1 MSCGPERA
9 KFRLLDRFVGW
20 DCDVAQDLVGFA
32 DEAGITLERIA
43 AGALTTHALEP
54 YLLPPRLARGCARCD
69 WYLVTPAPARVL
81 RRDACTP
88 EWTTLRECACDPH
101 LLVDPVAIAAH
112 RHRLAVLDRG
122 AREIFV
128 WSHDG
133 AQMVARIAAPQ
144 AASIAFAPWGELLVA
159 AGAPARVQR
168 FGPDGRA
175 RGVVAVP
182 PDAGEPLRVAACD
195 DCTMWLVTR
204 GADGFARLWRAARG
218 ESRFVPADLAAF
230 AKCFERT
237 GVRVCANGGF
247 CLDTEDGNGIVQSFC
262 YSWYGRA
269 LEKCAKPAEPAIFE
283 TRGQVLT
290 RAIDSGI
297 PRCRWHRVRIEADV
311 PPGTHLSIAVAT
323 SEEPGGAAAQGDAAA
338 DPEWR
343 DYAAGVPHPLDWT
356 HDATQSLDFLVEQPP
371 GRYLYL
377 RARFTGDGKASPALR
392 RIRLDFPRAT
402 SLEFL
407 PPVYRENPQAEDF
420 TERFLA
426 LFDSSIGDLDRA
438 IERFPALLDPEGVPD
453 EVLPW
458 LGQFLDVAFDPLW
471 DAPRRRAILKAL
483 PRLYRERGTLAGM
496 KTAMRLAFDL
506 EPVIRELGPTRAW
519 GALDRSARLGSVR
532 LYGKAK
538 SRIRLGASPLG
549 RAPLKSYGN
558 PDRDPLHAGAHR
570 FEVLVAPGSL
580 SGSTAVQRL
589 QRLVDSQKP
598 AHTMASVRVGGS
610 GLVLGSWSSLGVD
623 TSLGALSAPVLG
635 GKGKGDGNVRLNRM
649 SVLRPARR
657 GARGGLAVG
666 AIKLVGIHT
675 VME

>member
-20 DCDVAQDLVGFA
+20 DCDIAQDLAGFA
-32 DEAGITLERIA
+32 DEAGITLERIG
-43 AGALTTHALEP
+43 AGALTEHALEP
-54 YLLPPRLARGCARCD
+54 YLFPPRLARGCGRCD
-69 WYLVTPAPARVL
+69 WYLLTPVPSRIL
-81 RRDACTP
+81 RKDACTSG
-88 EWTTLRECACDPH
+88 WTPLWTLECDPR

-112 RHRLAVLDRG
+112 GHRLAVLDRG
-122 AREIFV
+122 AREVFV

-133 AQMVARIAAPQ
+133 ARTAGRIPAAG

-159 AGAPARVQR
+159 ASAPARVLR

-175 RGVVAVP
+175 RGVFALP
-182 PDAGEPLRVAACD
+182 PDAGDPLRVAACS
-195 DCTMWLVTR
+195 DCAIWLVTR
-204 GADGFARLWRAARG
+204 GADGSARLWRAERG
-218 ESRFVPADLAAF
+218 DRRFVRGDLAAF
-230 AKCFERT
+230 TGCFERT
-237 GVRVCANGGF
+237 GVRACRNGGF
-247 CLDTEDGNGIVQSFC
+247 CVDTEDRSGIVQSSC
-262 YSWYGRA
+262 YSWYGRT
-269 LEKCAKPAEPAIFE
+269 LESCGQAPEPALFE
-283 TRGQVLT
+283 TRGQLLT

-311 PPGTHLSIAVAT
+311 PAGTQLSISVAT
-323 SEEPGGAAAQGDAAA
+323 AETPDGAAQGDADA
-338 DPEWR
+338 DAEWR
-343 DYAAGVPHPLDWT
+343 QYAAGVPHPLDWT
-356 HDATQSLDFLVEQPP
+356 HDAAHSFDFLVDQPP

-377 RARFTGDGKASPALR
+377 RARFTGDGNASPLLR

-402 SLEFL
+402 SLELL

-426 LFDSSIGDLDRA
+426 LFDASIGDLDHA

-458 LGQFLDVAFDPLW
+458 LGGFLDLAFDPLW
-471 DAPRRRAILKAL
+471 DAARRRAILKAL

-506 EPVIRELGPTRAW
+506 EPVINELAQTRAW
-519 GALDRSARLGSVR
+519 GALDRSARVGSVR

-538 SRIRLGASPLG
+538 SRIRLSASPLG

-558 PDRDPLHAGAHR
+558 PDRDPLYAGAHR
-570 FEVLVAPGSL
+570 FEVLVPPGEL
-580 SGSTAVQRL
+580 VGSTAVQRL
-589 QRLVDSQKP
+589 QRLVESQKP
-598 AHTMASVRVGGS
+598 AHTIASVRVGGS
-610 GLVLGSWSSLGVD
+610 GLVLGAWSSLGVD
-623 TSLGALSAPVLG
+623 TSLGPLPAPVLG
-635 GKGKGDGNVRLNRM
+635 GKGGGNVRLNRM

-657 GARGGLAVG
+657 GARAGLAVG
-666 AIKLVGIHT
+666 AMKLVGIHT